1 MDGRIR
7 RLEGIIQDYI
17 AAQRST
23 VFLLESGETFTTEM
37 DPVDY
42 LVRCGVETPKGRIA
56 AYPHEVEGVDGLSRS
71 LYELID
77 DGIRKGGL
85 ADLLDDVESDMV

>member
-42 LVRCGVETPKGRIA
+42 LVRCGVETPKGRIT

>member
-85 ADLLDDVESDMV
+85 ADLLDDLESDMV

>member
-17 AAQRST
+17 AAQRPT
-23 VFLLESGETFTTEM
+23 VFLLENGETFTTAM
-37 DPVDY
+37 DPIDY
-42 LVRCGVETPKGRIA
+42 LVRCGAETPKGRIA
-56 AYPHEVEGVDGLSRS
+56 AYPHEVEGVDELSLS

-85 ADLLDDVESDMV
+85 ADLLDDLESNMV